1 MVSIDC
7 QLGVMHDV
15 GWLFVDRLHRTVST
29 VVDDQLSRE
38 EEVAGKPTDSA
49 DSKASAPGMVTAAT
63 TDASSLQVSQSST
76 HTTRN
81 PAATRHATSESA
93 VAAAGNAMNVVRAL
107 KEMSIDRRRLE
118 QTVQRI
124 AS

>member
-1 MVSIDC
+1 M
-7 QLGVMHDV
+7 
-15 GWLFVDRLHRTVST
+15 ST
-29 VVDDQLSRE
+29 VVDDQLSKE
-38 EEVAGKPTDSA
+38 EEKVAGKPTDSA
-49 DSKASAPGMVTAAT
+49 DSKGSSPGMVTAAT
-63 TDASSLQVSQSST
+63 TDASSLQVSST

-81 PAATRHATSESA
+81 PAATHNATSESA

>member
-1 MVSIDC
+1 MSLVISLLIAC
-7 QLGVMHDV
+7 TTAT
-15 GWLFVDRLHRTVST
+15 VD
-29 VVDDQLSRE
+29 DDQLCGK
-38 EEVAGKPTDSA
+38 EVAGKPTDNT
-49 DSKASAPGMVTAAT
+49 DMVAVT
-63 TDASSLQVSQSST
+63 TDDSSSLVSSPFPT
-76 HTTRN
+76 RRN
-81 PAATRHATSESA
+81 PARIATSESA

>member
-1 MVSIDC
+1 M
-7 QLGVMHDV
+7 
-15 GWLFVDRLHRTVST
+15 ST
-29 VVDDQLSRE
+29 EVDDQLSK

-49 DSKASAPGMVTAAT
+49 DSKGSAPGMVTAAT
-63 TDASSLQVSQSST
+63 TDASSLQVSQSAT
-76 HTTRN
+76 HSHRN
-81 PAATRHATSESA
+81 PAATRNATSESA